1 MAHVAGV
8 GAPAAWVCLF
18 TLCIRAPE
26 TSLLR
31 VVGPAAH
38 LVVAAALRLVGTVAM
53 LSAFRFG
60 AIAQPVHAWESA
72 QSRTRRL
79 RQLLDPNA
87 PAGFAR
93 AQRTLASVAQSS
105 GLQHVPRAPPP
116 RQKGTGIVPEN
127 AANLRRPW
135 ERPVDDRQSDDSE
148 AESE

>member
-1 MAHVAGV
+1 VAHVAGV

-18 TLCIRAPE
+18 TLCLRAPE
-26 TSLLR
+26 GSWLR
-31 VVGPAAH
+31 GLGPAAH

-53 LSAFRFG
+53 LLVPG
-60 AIAQPVHAWESA
+60 GTAQPAHAWESA

-116 RQKGTGIVPEN
+116 RQKGTGRVPESREP
-127 AANLRRPW
+127 RRPW
-135 ERPVDDRQSDDSE
+135 ERAADDRESDGSE